1 MAPAQ
6 YEVQAVRVGV
16 SLWELRILGV
26 GCTQTDVPALARA
39 MVRDYL
45 KAMGHP
51 QARTA
56 HIRINWQ

>member
-1 MAPAQ
+1 VQPVR

-45 KAMGHP
+45 KTLGHP

-56 HIRINWQ
+56 PIHINWQ